1 MGILSLLI
9 FFPLLGALAALV
21 VRKAEAA
28 KWIALVTSIV
38 TFVISLVVYSQFNT
52 GGSGYQLTEQAPWV
66 VSQGLTFTYFV
77 GVDGMSMMLILLT
90 TFLTI
95 VTLLG
100 TWNSIT
106 KSVPA
111 FMALL
116 LVLETGMLG
125 VFCSLDLF
133 LFYVLWEVILIP
145 MYFIIGVWGGKR
157 RIYAAVK
164 FFIYTMAGSLLM
176 LVAIIWLGIE
186 AGRVTGHFTT
196 DLTKL
201 YAVAHQLPIDVQHY
215 LFLAFALSFAIKVP
229 IFPLHTWLPDAHVE
243 APTAGSVILAGIL
256 LKMGTYGLIRF
267 CLGLFPQASFD
278 YSTLFSVLGVIG
290 IIYGALVSMVQ
301 TDIKKLIAYSSVA
314 HMGFIVLGIFSMTR
328 EGLQGAVIQMIN
340 HGLSTGMLFMMFGMM
355 YDRRHTR
362 EIKAYGGL
370 AKMVP
375 LFSVFF
381 GIAVFSS
388 VGLPGLNGFIGEYL
402 TMMGA
407 YYSPVLNTW
416 SYAIWSA
423 SGVILAAVYLL
434 WMYQRF
440 VFGLPA
446 GAKPQAGHGHDH
458 AADHG
463 DGGHATPDLT
473 WRELAAV
480 VPMVVFMI
488 WIGLQPMHFMK
499 MSEKTMYQMSD
510 ELLKMKQ
517 GGVVTAQRI
526 SSTPSLRGGLRS
538 EAEKSDEAIRSGRA
552 VSHGI
557 ASLDSSGPR
566 EAPGVASLSS
576 Q

>member
-9 FFPLLGALAALV
+9 FFPLLGALAALA

-28 KWIALVTSIV
+28 KWVALVTSIV
-38 TFVISLVVYSQFNT
+38 TFVISLVVYSQFNSA
-52 GGSGYQLTEQAPWV
+52 GSGYQLTEQMPWV
-66 VSQGLTFTYFV
+66 VLPGLAFTYFV

-90 TFLTI
+90 TFLMI

-106 KSVPA
+106 KNVPA

-116 LVLETGMLG
+116 MVLEAGMLG

-133 LFYVLWEVILIP
+133 LFYIFWEVILIP

-157 RIYAAVK
+157 RIYSAIK
-164 FFIYTMAGSLLM
+164 FFIYTMAGSLIM

-186 AGRVTGHFTT
+186 AGHITGHFTT

-201 YAVAHQLPIDVQHY
+201 LVVSRQLPIDVQHY

-243 APTAGSVILAGIL
+243 APTAGSIILAGVLI
-256 LKMGTYGLIRF
+256 KMGTYGLIRF

-301 TDIKKLIAYSSVA
+301 TDVKKLIAYSSVA

-362 EIKAYGGL
+362 EISEYGGL

-423 SGVILAAVYLL
+423 TGVILAAVYLL

-440 VFGLPA
+440 VFGLPK
-446 GAKPQAGHGHDH
+446 GAKTNAGHGHDH
-458 AADHG
+458 AEEACM
-463 DGGHATPDLT
+463 ATMPL
-473 WRELAAV
+473 
-480 VPMVVFMI
+480 PI
-488 WIGLQPMHFMK
+488 
-499 MSEKTMYQMSD
+499 
-510 ELLKMKQ
+510 
-517 GGVVTAQRI
+517 
-526 SSTPSLRGGLRS
+526 
-538 EAEKSDEAIRSGRA
+538 
-552 VSHGI
+552 
-557 ASLDSSGPR
+557 
-566 EAPGVASLSS
+566 
-576 Q
+576 

>member
-9 FFPLLGALAALV
+9 FLPIVGALVALAT
-21 VRKAEAA
+21 RKAEAA
-28 KWIALVTSIV
+28 KWVALITSIV
-38 TFVISLVVYSQFNT
+38 VFVVSLVVYSDFNAA
-52 GGSGYQLTEQAPWV
+52 SNGYQLVEQVPWV
-66 VSQGLTFTYFV
+66 ITPGLYFTYFV
-77 GVDGMSMMLILLT
+77 GVDGMSMMLVLLT
-90 TFLTI
+90 TFLMLVTI
-95 VTLLG
+95 LG
-100 TWNSIT
+100 TWNSINR
-106 KSVPA
+106 SVPG

-116 LVLETGMLG
+116 MLLETGMLG

-133 LFYVLWEVILIP
+133 LFYVMWEIILIP

-157 RIYAAVK
+157 RIYSAVK
-164 FFIYTMAGSLLM
+164 FFIYTMAGSLIM

-186 AGRVTGHFTT
+186 AGHVTGHFTT

-201 YAVAHQLPIDVQHY
+201 MAVSQKLPIDVQHY

-243 APTAGSVILAGIL
+243 APTAGSVILSGVL

-301 TDIKKLIAYSSVA
+301 TDVKKLIAYSSVA

-328 EGLQGAVIQMIN
+328 EGFQGALIQMIN

-355 YDRRHTR
+355 YDGRHTR
-362 EIKAYGGL
+362 EIKEYGGL

-375 LFSVFF
+375 LYATFF

-416 SYAIWSA
+416 SYAVWSA

-440 VFGLPA
+440 AFGLPA
-446 GAKPQAGHGHDH
+446 GAHPVSAHGAEHPVEQDTHGHH
-458 AADHG
+458 
-463 DGGHATPDLT
+463 TPDLN
-473 WRELAAV
+473 WREIVAV
-480 VPMVVFMI
+480 VPIVAFML
-488 WIGLQPMHFMK
+488 WIGIQPMSFMK

-510 ELLKMKQ
+510 DLLKMKQ
-517 GGVVTAQRI
+517 GGMTTQTSMNQNTSAQKAPMYTAVMPKTT
-526 SSTPSLRGGLRS
+526 SFTS
-538 EAEKSDEAIRSGRA
+538 K
-552 VSHGI
+552 
-557 ASLDSSGPR
+557 
-566 EAPGVASLSS
+566 
-576 Q
+576 

>member
-9 FFPLLGALAALV
+9 FFPLFGAIAALLM
-21 VRKAEAA
+21 RKAEAA
-28 KWIALVTSIV
+28 KWVALVTSIV
-38 TFVISLVVYSQFNT
+38 TFVISLVVYMQFNSAS
-52 GGSGYQLTEQAPWV
+52 GGYQLTEQMPWIALP
-66 VSQGLTFTYFV
+66 GLTFTYFV
-77 GVDGMSMMLILLT
+77 GVDGMSMLLILLT
-90 TFLTI
+90 TFLMI

-116 LVLETGMLG
+116 MLLEAGMIG

-133 LFYVLWEVILIP
+133 LFYIFWEVILIP

-164 FFIYTMAGSLLM
+164 FFIYTMAGSLIM

-186 AGRVTGHFTT
+186 AGHITGHFTT

-201 YAVAHQLPIDVQHY
+201 LVVSRQLPIDTQHY

-243 APTAGSVILAGIL
+243 APTAGSIILAGVLI
-256 LKMGTYGLIRF
+256 KMGTYGLIRF

-301 TDIKKLIAYSSVA
+301 TDVKKLIAYSSVA

-362 EIKAYGGL
+362 EISEYGGL

-440 VFGLPA
+440 VFGLPK
-446 GAKPQAGHGHDH
+446 GAKPNASHGHEH
-458 AADHG
+458 AADTSG
-463 DGGHATPDLT
+463 GGHGISDLN

-480 VPMVVFMI
+480 IPMVIFMI
-488 WIGLQPMHFMK
+488 WIGIQPMNFMK

-510 ELLKMKQ
+510 DLLKMKQ
-517 GGVVTAQRI
+517 SSAITNTNHHSPQVAESVSVMKGRI
-526 SSTPSLRGGLRS
+526 N
-538 EAEKSDEAIRSGRA
+538 
-552 VSHGI
+552 
-557 ASLDSSGPR
+557 
-566 EAPGVASLSS
+566 
-576 Q
+576 

>member
-1 MGILSLLI
+1 MLSLLI
-9 FFPLLGALAALV
+9 FFPLLGAAGALLA
-21 VRKAEAA
+21 RKAEAA
-28 KWIALVTSIV
+28 KWIALITSVI
-38 TFVISLVVYSQFNT
+38 TFVISLVVYTNFNQ
-52 GGSGYQLTEQAPWV
+52 GAAGYQLTEQLPWV
-66 VSQGLTFTYFV
+66 YTPGLSFTYFV
-77 GVDGMSMMLILLT
+77 GIDGMSMFLILLT

-95 VTLLG
+95 ITLIG

-106 KSVPA
+106 KAVPG
-111 FMALL
+111 FMALVM
-116 LVLETGMLG
+116 VLEAGMLG

-133 LFYVLWEVILIP
+133 LFYVFWEVILIP
-145 MYFIIGVWGGKR
+145 MYFIIGIWGGKR

-164 FFIYTMAGSLLM
+164 FFIYTMAGSLIM

-186 AGRVTGHFTT
+186 GGRVTGHFTT

-201 YAVAHQLPIDVQHY
+201 YAVAHQLPIDIQHY

-229 IFPLHTWLPDAHVE
+229 IFPLHTWLPDAHTE
-243 APTAGSVILAGIL
+243 APTAGSVILAGVL

-267 CLGLFPQASFD
+267 CLGLFPQAAFD
-278 YSTLFSVLGVIG
+278 YAGFFSVLGVIG

-301 TDIKKLIAYSSVA
+301 TDVKKLIAYSSVA

-328 EGLQGAVIQMIN
+328 EGLQGALIQMVN

-362 EIKAYGGL
+362 EISEYGGL

-381 GIAVFSS
+381 GIAVMSS

-440 VFGLPA
+440 VFGLPK
-446 GAKPQAGHGHDH
+446 GAKPAAHGHGHDAH
-458 AADHG
+458 DAHTTHDHG
-463 DGGHATPDLT
+463 HDGHATPDLN
-473 WRELAAV
+473 WREILAV
-480 VPMVVFMI
+480 VPLVIFMV
-488 WIGLQPMHFMK
+488 WIGIQPMHFMQ
-499 MSEKTMYQMSD
+499 MSEKTMYKMSD
-510 ELLKMKQ
+510 DLLHTKDSA
-517 GGVVTAQRI
+517 VTMMHTLPTSPIAQ
-526 SSTPSLRGGLRS
+526 
-538 EAEKSDEAIRSGRA
+538 K
-552 VSHGI
+552 VK
-557 ASLDSSGPR
+557 
-566 EAPGVASLSS
+566 
-576 Q
+576 